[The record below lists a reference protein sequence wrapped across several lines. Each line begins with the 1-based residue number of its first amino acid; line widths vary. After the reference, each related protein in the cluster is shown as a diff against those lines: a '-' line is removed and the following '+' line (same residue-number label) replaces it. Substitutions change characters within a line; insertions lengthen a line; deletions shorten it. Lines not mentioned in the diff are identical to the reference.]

1 MNDAPRRI
9 GRNESFV
16 HRRRGHLKELRERD
30 REKLAQVLG
39 IPPDDLRG
47 PATPLPSSMNG
58 GSRSAETGIEEL
70 REPCRT
76 YEFALRKAGTEE
88 RSPTAAPP
96 RLPQRPCGA
105 YSNKRIRAL
114 QAAGAMILRDV
125 AAGFND
131 QRIPTE
137 RVLERLG

>member
-1 MNDAPRRI
+1 MNDASRRI

-47 PATPLPSSMNG
+47 LATPLPSSMNG
-58 GSRSAETGIEEL
+58 GSRSAETDIEEL

-76 YEFALRKAGTEE
+76 YEFALRKGRHRGAQQQRRLAC
-88 RSPTAAPP
+88 RSGPAAPI
-96 RLPQRPCGA
+96 
-105 YSNKRIRAL
+105 RIK
-114 QAAGAMILRDV
+114 G
-125 AAGFND
+125 
-131 QRIPTE
+131 
-137 RVLERLG
+137 